1 MMIKYRVREVAKDL
15 DIPNKDVIDILAK
28 YFPEPKKYMTA
39 LTEEELD
46 VVFEAFTQQRSMK
59 SLDEYFAQ
67 RASQEA
73 APAPAAPAQ
82 QAAPRQEKPQQKGQ
96 PQQKAAEKQEKRPAP
111 QAQQQPAAPAQEQ
124 PKHQPTRRVVDTRS
138 SNVNIDKYNE
148 KYDQLADQKVKTR
161 TDNVVTKQKFPNR
174 NSQRRGQQRRGKRET
189 EAERL
194 NRIARERAAK
204 HITIEVPDEI
214 TVGEFALRLKV
225 SAPEV
230 IKKLMSLGVF
240 ATINDNHRL

>member
-111 QAQQQPAAPAQEQ
+111 RPSSLPPLPRSSPSTSPPAAWWTP
-124 PKHQPTRRVVDTRS
+124 
-138 SNVNIDKYNE
+138 
-148 KYDQLADQKVKTR
+148 
-161 TDNVVTKQKFPNR
+161 
-174 NSQRRGQQRRGKRET
+174 
-189 EAERL
+189 
-194 NRIARERAAK
+194 
-204 HITIEVPDEI
+204 VP
-214 TVGEFALRLKV
+214 
-225 SAPEV
+225 P
-230 IKKLMSLGVF
+230 M
-240 ATINDNHRL
+240 

>member
-73 APAPAAPAQ
+73 APPRQPLPSRRPPARRSPSRRASPSKRRRKSRRSARPPRPSSLPPLPRSSPSTSPPAAWWTP
-82 QAAPRQEKPQQKGQ
+82 
-96 PQQKAAEKQEKRPAP
+96 
-111 QAQQQPAAPAQEQ
+111 
-124 PKHQPTRRVVDTRS
+124 
-138 SNVNIDKYNE
+138 
-148 KYDQLADQKVKTR
+148 
-161 TDNVVTKQKFPNR
+161 
-174 NSQRRGQQRRGKRET
+174 
-189 EAERL
+189 
-194 NRIARERAAK
+194 
-204 HITIEVPDEI
+204 VP
-214 TVGEFALRLKV
+214 
-225 SAPEV
+225 P
-230 IKKLMSLGVF
+230 M
-240 ATINDNHRL
+240 

>member
-82 QAAPRQEKPQQKGQ
+82 QAAR
-96 PQQKAAEKQEKRPAP
+96 
-111 QAQQQPAAPAQEQ
+111 
-124 PKHQPTRRVVDTRS
+124 
-138 SNVNIDKYNE
+138 
-148 KYDQLADQKVKTR
+148 
-161 TDNVVTKQKFPNR
+161 F
-174 NSQRRGQQRRGKRET
+174 
-189 EAERL
+189 
-194 NRIARERAAK
+194 
-204 HITIEVPDEI
+204 
-214 TVGEFALRLKV
+214 LK
-225 SAPEV
+225 
-230 IKKLMSLGVF
+230 SLLVF
-240 ATINDNHRL
+240 FFI

>member
-111 QAQQQPAAPAQEQ
+111 G
-124 PKHQPTRRVVDTRS
+124 
-138 SNVNIDKYNE
+138 NE
-148 KYDQLADQKVKTR
+148 AV
-161 TDNVVTKQKFPNR
+161 FP
-174 NSQRRGQQRRGKRET
+174 GK
-189 EAERL
+189 
-194 NRIARERAAK
+194 
-204 HITIEVPDEI
+204 
-214 TVGEFALRLKV
+214 
-225 SAPEV
+225 
-230 IKKLMSLGVF
+230 
-240 ATINDNHRL
+240 

>member
-82 QAAPRQEKPQQKGQ
+82 QAAPARRSPSRRAS
-96 PQQKAAEKQEKRPAP
+96 PSKRRRKSRRSARPP
-111 QAQQQPAAPAQEQ
+111 GPAAACRPCPGAAQAPAH
-124 PKHQPTRRVVDTRS
+124 PP
-138 SNVNIDKYNE
+138 
-148 KYDQLADQKVKTR
+148 
-161 TDNVVTKQKFPNR
+161 
-174 NSQRRGQQRRGKRET
+174 RGGHPFLQCE
-189 EAERL
+189 
-194 NRIARERAAK
+194 
-204 HITIEVPDEI
+204 
-214 TVGEFALRLKV
+214 
-225 SAPEV
+225 
-230 IKKLMSLGVF
+230 
-240 ATINDNHRL
+240 HRQVQ